1 MFLFQQQ
8 GGVDSGHII
17 GSSDGKE
24 GIWGFF
30 LIDLKC
36 LNQSFCDIIPH
47 VAIITLV
54 LIHLLADCALS
65 GSCMGPSILMM
76 TMASIF

>member
-1 MFLFQQQ
+1 M
-8 GGVDSGHII
+8 VRKEI
-17 GSSDGKE
+17 GLL
-24 GIWGFF
+24 

-36 LNQSFCDIIPH
+36 LNQSICNIIPH

-65 GSCMGPSILMM
+65 GSFMGPSILMM
-76 TMASIF
+76 IIASIF